1 MDIGNR
7 TTIVI
12 DNGSG
17 FIKAG
22 FAGKDAPSS
31 IFPSVAGRSKFHKS
45 MAGTIRDEYYVGNEA
60 QSRCDTLTL
69 NHPIQRGIINSW
81 EDMENVWQYTFNELG
96 VAPEEHNVLLTE
108 PPKNPLRNR
117 ERMSE
122 CMFETF
128 DVPSVY
134 LSMQAVLSLYASG
147 RTTGLVL
154 DSGDNTSYA
163 VSIFEGYPIQSSVSR
178 IDLAGRDVTNY
189 LACILN
195 ERGHSFTTP
204 AELDIV
210 RNIKETLCYVAS
222 DYNQEVQTAAQS
234 SDLEKSYTLPDGEV
248 INIGSE
254 CFRAPDIIFQ
264 PRMVDIESKSIHELI
279 NDSILNCDMDIC
291 KDLYSNILLS
301 GGNTMYTGMAD
312 RVKKELTTL
321 ANSGIKV
328 NIIAPPN
335 RNHSAWIG
343 GSILASLPTF
353 QSMWITREEYYGSGP
368 SIVHRKCA

>member
-1 MDIGNR
+1 MGIGNG

-22 FAGKDAPSS
+22 FAAEDAPSS
-31 IFPSVAGRSKFHKS
+31 IFSSVVGYPKLHKS
-45 MAGTIRDEYYVGNEA
+45 MAGTIRDES

-69 NHPIQRGIINSW
+69 SHPIERGIINNW
-81 EDMENVWQYTFNELG
+81 EDMENVWQYTFNELD
-96 VAPEEHNVLLTE
+96 VVPEENNVLLTE
-108 PPKNPLRNR
+108 PPRNPSPNR
-117 ERMSE
+117 ERMLVM
-122 CMFETF
+122 MFETF
-128 DVPSVY
+128 HVSSVY

-147 RTTGLVL
+147 CTTGLVL

-163 VSIFEGYPIQSSVSR
+163 VPIFEGYPIQSSVSP
-178 IDLAGRDVTNY
+178 IYLAGCDVTNY
-189 LACILN
+189 LTCILN

-210 RNIKETLCYVAS
+210 RNIKETLYYVAS
-222 DYNQEVQTAAQS
+222 DYNQEVQAAAQS

-254 CFRAPDIIFQ
+254 CFRAPDILVQ
-264 PRMVDIESKSIHELI
+264 PRMVDIESKGIHELI
-279 NDSILNCDMDIC
+279 NDSILNCNMDVH

-312 RVKKELTTL
+312 RVKKELTNL

-328 NIIAPPN
+328 NIIAPPY
-335 RNHSAWIG
+335 RNHSVWIG
-343 GSILASLPTF
+343 GSMLASLSTF
-353 QSMWITREEYYGSGP
+353 QSMWIAREEYNEFGP
-368 SIVHRKCA
+368 SIVHRKCV